1 MHREC
6 APYLYRDHTF
16 VIEDTLDFSDAFIN
30 HRIRGIGA
38 VNARSI
44 KSIIIVVREDL
55 EHEYRLSGPKRG
67 RKIGVDRTPSRL
79 VGILC
84 NELSELQS
92 LTMKTRDLAPYC
104 LYNHWRKERRCVLSL
119 AASITQDHPVLRK
132 AVWSA
137 RCGDQ
142 HIDIFG
148 YTSHRKVRFEVKITA
163 AVETKKISFGMAM
176 DIDEEYTASKVSVN
190 LA

>member
-1 MHREC
+1 MEVSRPDRTSCYAIGPPGTTSILRVCQQMHREG

-67 RKIGVDRTPSRL
+67 RNIGVGRTPSRL
-79 VGILC
+79 VDIL
-84 NELSELQS
+84 LH
-92 LTMKTRDLAPYC
+92 R
-104 LYNHWRKERRCVLSL
+104 
-119 AASITQDHPVLRK
+119 ASR
-132 AVWSA
+132 
-137 RCGDQ
+137 
-142 HIDIFG
+142 
-148 YTSHRKVRFEVKITA
+148 TA
-163 AVETKKISFGMAM
+163 KPDYEDS
-176 DIDEEYTASKVSVN
+176 
-190 LA
+190 

>member
-1 MHREC
+1 MIHVTATRDTRSLCRDRNHCSDSQSYMEVSRPDRTSCYAIGPPGTTSILRVCQQMHREG

-67 RKIGVDRTPSRL
+67 RNIGVGRTPSRL
-79 VGILC
+79 VDIL
-84 NELSELQS
+84 LH
-92 LTMKTRDLAPYC
+92 R
-104 LYNHWRKERRCVLSL
+104 
-119 AASITQDHPVLRK
+119 ASR
-132 AVWSA
+132 
-137 RCGDQ
+137 
-142 HIDIFG
+142 
-148 YTSHRKVRFEVKITA
+148 TA
-163 AVETKKISFGMAM
+163 KPDYEDS
-176 DIDEEYTASKVSVN
+176 
-190 LA
+190 